1 MSVRAKGEAGSVNY
15 PSLPLRY
22 GLAVASIVVALGF
35 HLLLDSLFIHGRF
48 LPLILG
54 VTMLCASIV
63 LSALYGGLGPGLLAT
78 ALAVL
83 IAAYHFVQ
91 PIHTFSGFSIKA
103 TPLVAFVLEGMFIS
117 SLAVALRFARRRAEE
132 MASEARSIEKRYQA
146 VVDQA
151 AEGILLVDVSTKRV
165 LDANTTYQ
173 GLLGYSP
180 EEISYLTLY
189 DLLPCSREDTDSY
202 IGRVLERS
210 RYASRECRHR
220 RKDGSL
226 VDVEVSANVIT
237 EDGGE
242 VVCMVVRDITE
253 RKRTE
258 EELRYHAYL
267 LENVHDAVIATDEQ
281 MLLTAWNKA
290 AEKMYGWRAD
300 EVLGSHIWQVVPLE
314 MTEVQRAEGLRELA
328 EKGRFRT
335 EVITYGKEGMPVW
348 VEGITVALRGE
359 KGEITGYVNIRRDIT
374 ERKRDEEELRRL
386 NQDLAEREREL
397 HSLVRRIVA
406 IQEEERRRVAYEVH
420 DGFTQTAAASYRRL
434 QTFAEHHRP
443 ESEEEREEL
452 ENAIALIRRTVE
464 EARSVI
470 ANLRPTTLDDF
481 GLATAIQMQVEE
493 LQTQGFEARYEGTLG
508 EERLPSTLEINL
520 FRVAQEA
527 LSNVRKHAETDRVC
541 VAIGCHEGVVRLKV
555 RDWGRGFRPSGVR
568 GNAGPGE
575 KVGLS
580 SMRDRVALLGG
591 SLQIRSEP
599 GLGTSVVAEIPLLAA
614 GEEEEADD
622 EG

>member
-1 MSVRAKGEAGSVNY
+1 MKQ
-15 PSLPLRY
+15 LHL
-22 GLAVASIVVALGF
+22 
-35 HLLLDSLFIHGRF
+35 HLLSDSLFIRPTF
-48 LPLILG
+48 LALILG
-54 VTMLCASIV
+54 VTMLCASIMV
-63 LSALYGGLGPGLLAT
+63 SAWYGGLGPGLLAT
-78 ALAVL
+78 ALAAL
-83 IAAYHFVQ
+83 IADYHFVH
-91 PIHTFSGFSIKA
+91 PIHSFSGLSIEA

-117 SLAVALRFARRRAEE
+117 SLAVALRFASSRAEE
-132 MASEARSIEKRYQA
+132 MASEARSLEERYQA
-146 VVDQA
+146 VVEQA

-165 LDANTTYQ
+165 LDANTAYQ

-189 DLLPCSREDTDSY
+189 DLLPCSREDTDNY

-237 EDGGE
+237 EGGRE
-242 VVCMVVRDITE
+242 VVCMVVRDISE

-258 EELRYHAYL
+258 
-267 LENVHDAVIATDEQ
+267 
-281 MLLTAWNKA
+281 K
-290 AEKMYGWRAD
+290 
-300 EVLGSHIWQVVPLE
+300 
-314 MTEVQRAEGLRELA
+314 
-328 EKGRFRT
+328 
-335 EVITYGKEGMPVW
+335 
-348 VEGITVALRGE
+348 
-359 KGEITGYVNIRRDIT
+359 
-374 ERKRDEEELRRL
+374 ELRRL
-386 NQDLAEREREL
+386 NQELAERERDL

-443 ESEEEREEL
+443 ESEEDREDL
-452 ENAIALIRRTVE
+452 EDAMALVGRTVE

-481 GLATAIQMQVEE
+481 GLSTAIRMQIEE
-493 LQTQGFEARYEGTLG
+493 LQTEGFEASYEDTLG
-508 EERLPSTLEINL
+508 EERLPSTLEVNL

-527 LSNVRKHAETDRVC
+527 LSNVRKHAKTDRVC
-541 VAIGCHEGVVRLKV
+541 VAIGCHKGVVRLKV

-568 GNAGPGE
+568 GSASRGE
-575 KVGLS
+575 TVGLS

-591 SLQIRSEP
+591 SLQIRSEV
-599 GLGTSVVAEIPLLAA
+599 GLGTSVVAEIPLPAA
-614 GEEEEADD
+614 GEEKEADD